1 MFDGFGDV
9 ISFVLVKEV
18 CSSRSCL
25 PSVCV
30 LPRHTV
36 PIQYS
41 ISRILKVK
49 ISSKLVA
56 LVATSAATIAPVAV
70 AGYYANITALPSS
83 QSQASITIGSG
94 STSGTP
100 RTGDTFLI
108 NSEGGATF
116 SSFTQQGIGMYM
128 IELASG
134 STAQFSLLQG
144 FQSSEAFVMTWYSV
158 NFGGGSST
166 LTLAKFDDWTA
177 SGGGQQI
184 GLTIDASITA
194 GPVTLDATVGNE
206 YYRLVY
212 QSSGIGPIAQ
222 PGLQLM
228 DVDFT
233 AVPAPGAIALLGLV
247 GLAGRRR
254 RS

>member
-1 MFDGFGDV
+1 M
-9 ISFVLVKEV
+9 
-18 CSSRSCL
+18 
-25 PSVCV
+25 
-30 LPRHTV
+30 
-36 PIQYS
+36 
-41 ISRILKVK
+41 K
-49 ISSKLVA
+49 ISPMLVA
-56 LVATSAATIAPVAV
+56 LVATSAAAIAPVAV
-70 AGYYANITALPSS
+70 AGVVAAGYYANITALPSS

-100 RTGDTFLI
+100 RTGDTFLFD
-108 NSEGGATF
+108 NEGGATF
-116 SSFTQQGIGMYM
+116 SSFTQQGIGLYM
-128 IELASG
+128 SELAAH

-158 NFGGGSST
+158 NFGGNSST
-166 LTLAKFDDWTA
+166 LTLAKFNNWTA

-184 GLTIDASITA
+184 GSTIDASITA

-222 PGLQLM
+222 PGQQLM
-228 DVDFT
+228 DVDFV
-233 AVPAPGAIALLGLV
+233 AVPAPGAIALLGVV

-254 RS
+254 RD

>member
-1 MFDGFGDV
+1 M
-9 ISFVLVKEV
+9 E
-18 CSSRSCL
+18 
-25 PSVCV
+25 
-30 LPRHTV
+30 
-36 PIQYS
+36 
-41 ISRILKVK
+41 
-49 ISSKLVA
+49 ISSTLVS
-56 LVATSAATIAPVAV
+56 LAATTAAAIAPVAA

-83 QSQASITIGSG
+83 QSQASIAIGSG
-94 STSGTP
+94 STSGVP
-100 RTGDTFLI
+100 RTGDTFLF
-108 NSEGGATF
+108 NSQGGATF
-116 SSFTQQGIGMYM
+116 SSFTQQGIGLYM
-128 IELASG
+128 TELASG
-134 STAQFSLLQG
+134 AAAQFQLLQG

-158 NFGGGSST
+158 NFGGGGST
-166 LTLAKFDDWTA
+166 LILAKFDDWTA

-194 GPVTLDATVGNE
+194 GPVTLGATVGNE

-212 QSSGIGPIAQ
+212 ASSGSGPIGQ

-233 AVPAPGAIALLGLV
+233 AVPAPGALALLGVV

>member
-1 MFDGFGDV
+1 M
-9 ISFVLVKEV
+9 
-18 CSSRSCL
+18 
-25 PSVCV
+25 
-30 LPRHTV
+30 
-36 PIQYS
+36 
-41 ISRILKVK
+41 K
-49 ISSKLVA
+49 ISSTLVS
-56 LVATSAATIAPVAV
+56 LAATTAAAIAPVAA

-83 QSQASITIGSG
+83 QSQASIAIGSG
-94 STSGTP
+94 STSGVP
-100 RTGDTFLI
+100 RTGDTFLF
-108 NSEGGATF
+108 NSQGGATF
-116 SSFTQQGIGMYM
+116 SSFTQQGIGLYM
-128 IELASG
+128 TELASG
-134 STAQFSLLQG
+134 AAAQFQLLQG

-158 NFGGGSST
+158 NFGGGGST
-166 LTLAKFDDWTA
+166 LILAKFDDWTA

-212 QSSGIGPIAQ
+212 ASSGSGPIGQ

-233 AVPAPGAIALLGLV
+233 AVPAPGALALLGVV

>member
-1 MFDGFGDV
+1 M
-9 ISFVLVKEV
+9 
-18 CSSRSCL
+18 
-25 PSVCV
+25 
-30 LPRHTV
+30 
-36 PIQYS
+36 
-41 ISRILKVK
+41 K
-49 ISSKLVA
+49 ISSTLVS
-56 LVATSAATIAPVAV
+56 LAATTAAAIAPVAV

-83 QSQASITIGSG
+83 QSQASIAIGSG
-94 STSGTP
+94 SISGVP
-100 RTGDTFLI
+100 RTGDTFLF
-108 NSEGGATF
+108 NSQGGATF
-116 SSFTQQGIGMYM
+116 SAFTQQGIGLYM
-128 IELASG
+128 TELASG
-134 STAQFSLLQG
+134 AAAQFQLLQG

-158 NFGGGSST
+158 NFGGGGST
-166 LTLAKFDDWTA
+166 LILAKFDDWTA

-212 QSSGIGPIAQ
+212 ASSGSGPISQ

-233 AVPAPGAIALLGLV
+233 AVPAPGALALLGV
-247 GLAGRRR
+247 AGLAGRRR

>member
-1 MFDGFGDV
+1 M
-9 ISFVLVKEV
+9 
-18 CSSRSCL
+18 
-25 PSVCV
+25 
-30 LPRHTV
+30 
-36 PIQYS
+36 
-41 ISRILKVK
+41 K
-49 ISSKLVA
+49 ISSTLVS
-56 LVATSAATIAPVAV
+56 LAATTAAAIAPVAV

-83 QSQASITIGSG
+83 QSQASIAIGSG
-94 STSGTP
+94 STSGVP
-100 RTGDTFLI
+100 RTGDTFLF
-108 NSEGGATF
+108 NSQGGATF
-116 SSFTQQGIGMYM
+116 SSFTQQGIGLYM
-128 IELASG
+128 TELASG
-134 STAQFSLLQG
+134 AAAQFQLLQG

-158 NFGGGSST
+158 NFGGGGST
-166 LTLAKFDDWTA
+166 LILAKFDDWTA

-212 QSSGIGPIAQ
+212 ASSGSGPIGQ

-233 AVPAPGAIALLGLV
+233 AVPAPGALALLGV
-247 GLAGRRR
+247 AGLAGRRR

>member
-1 MFDGFGDV
+1 M
-9 ISFVLVKEV
+9 
-18 CSSRSCL
+18 
-25 PSVCV
+25 
-30 LPRHTV
+30 
-36 PIQYS
+36 
-41 ISRILKVK
+41 K
-49 ISSKLVA
+49 ISSTLVS
-56 LVATSAATIAPVAV
+56 LAATTAAAIAPVAA

-83 QSQASITIGSG
+83 QSQASIAIGSG
-94 STSGTP
+94 STSGVP
-100 RTGDTFLI
+100 RTGDTFLF
-108 NSEGGATF
+108 NSQGGATF
-116 SSFTQQGIGMYM
+116 SSFTQQGIGLYM
-128 IELASG
+128 TELASG
-134 STAQFSLLQG
+134 AAAQFQLLQG

-158 NFGGGSST
+158 NFGGGGST
-166 LTLAKFDDWTA
+166 LILAKFDDWTA

-212 QSSGIGPIAQ
+212 ASSGSGPIGQ

-233 AVPAPGAIALLGLV
+233 AVPAPGALALLGV
-247 GLAGRRR
+247 AGLAGRRR